1 MLNHFIR
8 AASAAAALCIATTA
22 LAAAGAPAS
31 TAQTSKGAALVDAK
45 GMSLYTF
52 DNDAGGKSA
61 CNGPCAAIWPPLI
74 AASGS
79 SAAGDWTIVSR
90 DDGSAQWAYK
100 GHPLYTFTKD
110 GKPGDVNGDGF
121 KNVWRLA
128 KP

>member
-1 MLNHFIR
+1 MLNHFFH
-8 AASAAAALCIATTA
+8 AASAAAALCIATAA

-31 TAQTSKGAALVDAK
+31 TAQTSKGAALVDGR

-79 SAAGDWTIVSR
+79 SAAGDWTIVPR
-90 DDGSAQWAYK
+90 DDGSAQWGYK
-100 GHPLYTFTKD
+100 GHPLYAFTKD
-110 GKPGDVNGDGF
+110 GKPET
-121 KNVWRLA
+121 
-128 KP
+128 

>member
-1 MLNHFIR
+1 
-8 AASAAAALCIATTA
+8 
-22 LAAAGAPAS
+22 
-31 TAQTSKGAALVDAK
+31 
-45 GMSLYTF
+45 MSLYTF

-110 GKPGDVNGDGF
+110 GTPGDVNGDGF